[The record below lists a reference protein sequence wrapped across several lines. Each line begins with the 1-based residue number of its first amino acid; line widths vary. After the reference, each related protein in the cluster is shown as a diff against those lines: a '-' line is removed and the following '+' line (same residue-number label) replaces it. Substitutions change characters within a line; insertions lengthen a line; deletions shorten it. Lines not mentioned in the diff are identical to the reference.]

1 MMLKPSID
9 TLLDH
14 VNSKYSLVILSS
26 KRAHELDAGA
36 QPTLDS
42 FESVKSVGQALE
54 EIDAGTVINDPHPE
68 IKRARIKLQEDE
80 RKSQEEMK
88 TKELETRIR
97 NEQKI

>member
-14 VNSKYSLVILSS
+14 VNSKYSLVILAS

-36 QPTLDS
+36 KPTLES

-54 EIDAGTVINDPHPE
+54 EIEAETVINDPHPE

-80 RKSQEEMK
+80 RKNQEELK

-97 NEQKI
+97 KEQKI